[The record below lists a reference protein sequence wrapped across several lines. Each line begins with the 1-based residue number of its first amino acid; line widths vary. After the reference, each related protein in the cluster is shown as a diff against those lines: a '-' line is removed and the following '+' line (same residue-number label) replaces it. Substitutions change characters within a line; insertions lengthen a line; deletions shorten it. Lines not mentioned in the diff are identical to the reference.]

1 MTSKRQQTMSKMTR
15 EREVRERR
23 ARKLE
28 KKHAAAAERKA
39 RADGVPVPGMEG
51 MSTLAGVTA
60 PTVEETSTTLVD
72 HPDDLELR
80 PTSTPEQPQIA

>member
-1 MTSKRQQTMSKMTR
+1 MKKRQMTMSKMAR

-39 RADGVPVPGMEG
+39 RIDGTNSEGDGVTESSALP
-51 MSTLAGVTA
+51 S
-60 PTVEETSTTLVD
+60 
-72 HPDDLELR
+72 EL
-80 PTSTPEQPQIA
+80 

>member
-39 RADGVPVPGMEG
+39 KAVDGTSPVG
-51 MSTLAGVTA
+51 
-60 PTVEETSTTLVD
+60 EET
-72 HPDDLELR
+72 
-80 PTSTPEQPQIA
+80 